1 MSSSWLEGTYVRLS
15 QIPTLVANTFLTLS
29 FIYLSELSASGAD
42 ADAARRGREG
52 AVERATHATVL
63 STRAENAEQF
73 EIMERLLADTR
84 VEMKTSVIESAAEA
98 RRVASDEHA
107 RLREKN
113 RE

>member
-1 MSSSWLEGTYVRLS
+1 
-15 QIPTLVANTFLTLS
+15 
-29 FIYLSELSASGAD
+29 
-42 ADAARRGREG
+42 
-52 AVERATHATVL
+52 
-63 STRAENAEQF
+63 
-73 EIMERLLADTR
+73 MERLLADIR